1 MIYIKLIDH
10 FWELDESWQFTGT
23 ETRLYFYLLKIS
35 YSQGWECCMRS
46 DAKISSDIG
55 VSAKIFKSAR
65 GRLVEADL
73 IEYLQGNGRGNKSG
87 YLIKGIPKGRQ
98 NLPTF
103 SQKGVPKGRQIL
115 PTFIEKKG
123 MQKLPTFIDGEDCSS
138 SDYESN
144 NVDKGIPKGRQ
155 NLPTFSQ
162 KGVPKG
168 RQILPTFIE
177 KKGMQKL
184 PTFIDGEDCSS
195 SDYES
200 NNVDKG
206 IPKGRQNLPT
216 FSQNSDST
224 KENKEISPT
233 PPKENKENTTTH
245 YKEKEKIIKKEKEA
259 AGGDSMG
266 NLFPSTETTANRG
279 RVKPKIEPPSYDEVL
294 LYFQER
300 IENQDDA
307 KNMAF
312 RFYEHFRSLGW
323 RTSSGGKIEY
333 WDSKANL
340 WIIDHY
346 DYDRRRTETIRAN
359 PKTESGTHKEST
371 QHSQGVG
378 NDTGASKDYNQ
389 TF

>member
-103 SQKGVPKGRQIL
+103 SQ
-115 PTFIEKKG
+115 
-123 MQKLPTFIDGEDCSS
+123 
-138 SDYESN
+138 
-144 NVDKGIPKGRQ
+144 
-155 NLPTFSQ
+155 
-162 KGVPKG
+162 
-168 RQILPTFIE
+168 
-177 KKGMQKL
+177 
-184 PTFIDGEDCSS
+184 
-195 SDYES
+195 
-200 NNVDKG
+200 
-206 IPKGRQNLPT
+206 
-216 FSQNSDST
+216 NSDSA
-224 KENKEISPT
+224 KENKENPPT
-233 PPKENKENTTTH
+233 PPKENTTTL
-245 YKEKEKIIKKEKEA
+245 YKEKEKNIKKEKET
-259 AGGDSMG
+259 AGGDGMG
-266 NLFPSTETTANRG
+266 NLFPSTEITANRG

-307 KNMAF
+307 KSMAI

-359 PKTESGTHKEST
+359 PKTESGTLKEST
-371 QHSQGVG
+371 QHSQSVG
-378 NDTGASKDYNQ
+378 ADTGTSKDYNQ

>member
-103 SQKGVPKGRQIL
+103 SL
-115 PTFIEKKG
+115 
-123 MQKLPTFIDGEDCSS
+123 
-138 SDYESN
+138 
-144 NVDKGIPKGRQ
+144 
-155 NLPTFSQ
+155 
-162 KGVPKG
+162 
-168 RQILPTFIE
+168 
-177 KKGMQKL
+177 
-184 PTFIDGEDCSS
+184 
-195 SDYES
+195 
-200 NNVDKG
+200 
-206 IPKGRQNLPT
+206 
-216 FSQNSDST
+216 NSDST
-224 KENKEISPT
+224 KENKEIPPI

-245 YKEKEKIIKKEKEA
+245 YKEKEKIIKKEKET

-307 KNMAF
+307 KNMAI

-378 NDTGASKDYNQ
+378 NDTGTSKDYNQ

>member
-98 NLPTF
+98 
-103 SQKGVPKGRQIL
+103 K
-115 PTFIEKKG
+115 
-123 MQKLPTFIDGEDCSS
+123 
-138 SDYESN
+138 
-144 NVDKGIPKGRQ
+144 
-155 NLPTFSQ
+155 LPTFSQ

-224 KENKEISPT
+224 KENKEIPPT

-245 YKEKEKIIKKEKEA
+245 YKEKEKIIKKEKES

-307 KNMAF
+307 KNMAI